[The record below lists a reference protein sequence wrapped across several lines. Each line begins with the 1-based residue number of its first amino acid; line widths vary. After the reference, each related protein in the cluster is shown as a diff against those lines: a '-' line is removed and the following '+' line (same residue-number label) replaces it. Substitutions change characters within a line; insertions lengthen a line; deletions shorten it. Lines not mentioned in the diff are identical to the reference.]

1 MGDPAARRHAR
12 IVFSDSLAAGLSA
25 VLAGAVIEVH
35 GLADAATG
43 HISATRVAAAS
54 SATRYKLRGTVAGL
68 NSTAKIFNIGA
79 AAISY
84 AALAST
90 AVPSTL
96 ANGLARRVEL
106 ATAQSAGF
114 WVASALGVKGLHTDH
129 GNGLGGQVR
138 GKITAFTS
146 ATRFTVDGVA
156 AAAPPARSH
165 ASELFT
171 HWRSNPAYC
180 DRRGSPAELPR
191 QGPAPSFETLAQAI
205 TRDVY
210 PRSLL
215 NELLRLG
222 LAGHDAQRDSVR
234 LLREAFVPQGDAG
247 RMAAVLGRNVGSHL
261 DSAVDN
267 LLLGDR
273 QHLEQAVFADG
284 LSPASVAEF
293 RQVGG
298 RPVAD
303 RAGRPGARA
312 RGPDGP
318 RRCRAGRPG
327 QRSRR
332 AGPYPPA
339 GPPLGAAGPVH
350 PHRCPAHAAA
360 GSRRQSDTVFDER
373 LSGGLAAL
381 APGQWLEVYG
391 FYNPGA
397 TGFAAS
403 RVGASGPS
411 AGLRVS
417 GTVAAVDARAQT
429 FQLGSQTYS
438 IAALG
443 SSPAV
448 DAVVTLKLQ
457 QPGTDAQGRWV
468 VSGQQAE
475 VHARRTAQTPSS
487 TAWSARSCR
496 APALSP
502 TVSRWTAARP
512 GSAAACRWVPG
523 CRSAAA

>member
-54 SATRYKLRGTVAGL
+54 SATRCKLRGTVAGL
-68 NSTAKIFNIGA
+68 NSTAKTFNIGA

-146 ATRFTVDGVA
+146 ATGFTVDGVA

-222 LAGHDAQRDSVR
+222 LAGRNAKRDSVR

-293 RQVGG
+293 RQLAGDQWQTVLGG
-298 RPVAD
+298 LVPALEALVARD
-303 RAGRPGARA
+303 AAELAAQASAAGAPAHTPPSARHQVRLGLYTHTDA
-312 RGPDGP
+312 PP
-318 RRCRAGRPG
+318 T
-327 QRSRR
+327 Q
-332 AGPYPPA
+332 PPA
-339 GPPLGAAGPVH
+339 PAA
-350 PHRCPAHAAA
+350 
-360 GSRRQSDTVFDER
+360 
-373 LSGGLAAL
+373 
-381 APGQWLEVYG
+381 
-391 FYNPGA
+391 NP
-397 TGFAAS
+397 
-403 RVGASGPS
+403 
-411 AGLRVS
+411 
-417 GTVAAVDARAQT
+417 
-429 FQLGSQTYS
+429 
-438 IAALG
+438 
-443 SSPAV
+443 
-448 DAVVTLKLQ
+448 
-457 QPGTDAQGRWV
+457 
-468 VSGQQAE
+468 
-475 VHARRTAQTPSS
+475 TPSS
-487 TAWSARSCR
+487 TSA
-496 APALSP
+496 
-502 TVSRWTAARP
+502 
-512 GSAAACRWVPG
+512 
-523 CRSAAA
+523 